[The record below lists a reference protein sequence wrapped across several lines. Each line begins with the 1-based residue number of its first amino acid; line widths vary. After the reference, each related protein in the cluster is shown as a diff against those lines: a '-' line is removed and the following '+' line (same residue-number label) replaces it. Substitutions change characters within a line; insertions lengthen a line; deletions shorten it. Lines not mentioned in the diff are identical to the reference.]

1 MCNFPSIHAY
11 EEKILSDFNEMW
23 LKKRRIKHLILTN
36 RKCTFIFGAII
47 GAFLALIL
55 HIIESISPLIFIE
68 SIWPASDKNVQVNHD
83 LNYENSVNY
92 DFAYENWLQETYK
105 IKSCALNPD
114 VLRYTNSTDFGKCGD
129 NGKLENFIRDSDH
142 FDPRTEAKFLFD
154 KVSAGT

>member
-1 MCNFPSIHAY
+1 
-11 EEKILSDFNEMW
+11 MW

-68 SIWPASDKNVQVNHD
+68 SIWPASDKNVKENHET
-83 LNYENSVNY
+83 NYENSVNY

-129 NGKLENFIRDSDH
+129 TGKLE
-142 FDPRTEAKFLFD
+142 KF
-154 KVSAGT
+154 S